1 MQTKKEQLKFSEMGA
16 GQPLVFISGLSVDKS
31 IWDGVLSVIKND
43 FHIIYF
49 DNKGVGDN
57 SNFSSPLTTLDMA
70 KNVIDLIK
78 NLNLKKVNIV
88 GHSLGS
94 YVAQH
99 VAAACPNIV
108 ENLILISSRL
118 KSSLITRLHYN
129 VISKLLR
136 ANVSREILVEDS
148 LSWLYGSTYL
158 KNLQNS
164 EKIIQEKLLSSPALS
179 FQNFLNIKKNKSKNF
194 ACKW

>member
-70 KNVIDLIK
+70 K
-78 NLNLKKVNIV
+78 
-88 GHSLGS
+88 
-94 YVAQH
+94 
-99 VAAACPNIV
+99 
-108 ENLILISSRL
+108 
-118 KSSLITRLHYN
+118 
-129 VISKLLR
+129 SKHCR
-136 ANVSREILVEDS
+136 PF
-148 LSWLYGSTYL
+148 SW
-158 KNLQNS
+158 
-164 EKIIQEKLLSSPALS
+164 
-179 FQNFLNIKKNKSKNF
+179 
-194 ACKW
+194 